1 MGALILAA
9 GRSVR
14 FGADKRLATLPRGRW
29 MLETTIDAYTR
40 VFDEVRVVL
49 RRDDEEMARRLALAF
64 PKLRMIASQRSV
76 EGMGG
81 SLADGIAACDDL
93 SFLFVGLGDMPF
105 VSVDTLVALRS
116 EAAACRDARM
126 VLRPRHQGEA
136 GHPVG
141 FGRALMARLRTEARG
156 DRGARSLLSEID
168 EVRWIDTDD
177 PGVLRDVDN
186 AADITETRRG
196 HHARDITSSDTLQ
209 ERPLSDRS
217 D

>member
-9 GRSVR
+9 GQSVR
-14 FGADKRLATLPRGRW
+14 FGADKRLATLPRGRC

-49 RRDDEEMARRLALAF
+49 RRDDEEMARRLTLAF
-64 PKLRMIASQRSV
+64 PAAGFPKLCMIASKRSG

-81 SLADGIAACDDL
+81 SLADGIEACDDL

-105 VSVDTLVALRS
+105 VSVDTLAALRD
-116 EAAACRDARM
+116 EAAACRYAGTI
-126 VLRPRHQGEA
+126 LRPRYQGRP

-141 FGRALMARLRTEARG
+141 FGRALMERLRTEARG
-156 DRGARSLLSEID
+156 DEGARALLAGID
-168 EVRWIDTDD
+168 TVHWLDTDD

-186 AADITETRRG
+186 PSDITETRG
-196 HHARDITSSDTLQ
+196 CA
-209 ERPLSDRS
+209 P
-217 D
+217 